1 MTTSPSAAPGRTAA
15 GVLEGVRTTRAVRDA
30 AEIDLLLSALEWAH
44 LHPAPADEAASF
56 RVAGMGSLLIAGPGA
71 PEIAENAVPEFALAL
86 GVATETGQALLGH
99 ALELHHRLPRLMARV
114 VAGDLPVWRAR
125 RIAAS
130 TLLLTPEAA
139 DHVDRHL
146 APFADRLGP
155 TAVDRLVEDAIARF
169 MPEAAASRSRQ
180 AADGRHLTIEH
191 HQVSLE
197 GTSHVHGVLDLAD
210 ALDLD
215 SALSAGAAR
224 LANLGCE
231 ESLDVR
237 RSLAAGDLARRQ
249 LALDLA
255 PPAQTG
261 GTAAPSLPSP
271 RPARQVVLHVHL
283 AHDALTTPTC
293 GDLAGVEA
301 GARLVTAEQVRRW
314 CATPEAHVTVRPVID
329 LNADPTVSSYVVPD
343 RIAEHVRLR
352 DRTCA
357 FPHCT
362 RPACRCDLDHRVP
375 HERGGP
381 TSPSNLAPLCRRHHR
396 LKTHSAW
403 HYDATAPG
411 TYLWTSPL
419 GHQWRRDPDGG
430 TTELE
435 PMPPPLSGRPAR

>member
-1 MTTSPSAAPGRTAA
+1 MTTSPASTTGRTPA
-15 GVLEGVRTTRAVRDA
+15 GVLEGVRSTRAVRDA

-44 LHPAPADEAASF
+44 LHPAPVDEAASF
-56 RVAGMGSLLIAGPGA
+56 RVAGMGPLPIAGPGA
-71 PEIAENAVPEFALAL
+71 PEIAEDAVPEFALAL
-86 GVATETGQALLGH
+86 GVATESGQALLGH

-125 RIAAS
+125 RIAAA
-130 TLLLTPEAA
+130 TLLLTSEAA

-146 APFADRLGP
+146 APFAHRLGP

-169 MPEAAASRSRQ
+169 MPAEAAERARR

-191 HQVSLE
+191 HQVSLD
-197 GTSHVHGVLDLAD
+197 GTSQIHGVLDLAD

-224 LANLGCE
+224 LADLGCE

-249 LALDLA
+249 LALDLEA
-255 PPAQTG
+255 STETDRATV
-261 GTAAPSLPSP
+261 PSRPEARPS
-271 RPARQVVLHVHL
+271 RQVVLHVHL
-283 AHDALTTPTC
+283 SQDALMSPAC

-314 CATPEAHVTVRPVID
+314 CATADAHVTVRPVID
-329 LNADPTVSSYVVPD
+329 LNADPVVSSYVVPE

-352 DRTCA
+352 DRTCV

-362 RPACRCDLDHRVP
+362 RPARRCDLDHRIP
-375 HERGGP
+375 HDRGGP

-396 LKTHSAW
+396 LKTHTAW
-403 HYDATAPG
+403 HYDAIAPG
-411 TYLWTSPL
+411 TYRWTSPL

-430 TTELE
+430 TTDLE
-435 PMPPPLSGRPAR
+435 PIPPPLTGRPAR